1 MTSRAGKRI
10 VSFVVVTALTTTVMA
25 GTFTL
30 SAAANAT
37 TSPAT
42 GLARELLTQVILPP
56 EAVLAHPSTTVVCQC
71 EDSSG
76 TVTAE
81 HRYYIVPGTPTSV
94 EKFLTSHIPA
104 GGSYDGSVG
113 KSSTNDSPPV
123 LSIAITYRTNGPNL
137 YLKQLAYSMT
147 RRTSSTSWLRVDSQ
161 IIWVPSRNKSQ
172 MISHP
177 VSAVVTGYKLTALSG
192 SRGNV
197 RVDLAGSAL
206 AKLID
211 KFNALPLGP
220 INNCMEDLGGFSI
233 ALSLKG
239 GQHLQIYNGYCAGS
253 FDIVS
258 APTGNPKFGYQ
269 VSDRSCSFMRA
280 VVSLFPGA
288 SVPGSRSALHS
299 CEVWSKTL
307 NS

>member
-10 VSFVVVTALTTTVMA
+10 FRIVVVSALTTTVLA
-25 GTFTL
+25 ATFTL
-30 SAAANAT
+30 SAAASAT
-37 TSPAT
+37 ASPAA
-42 GLARELLTQVILPP
+42 GLARALLTQVIVPP
-56 EAVLAHPSTTVVCQC
+56 TAVLAHPSTTVVCQC

-81 HRYYIVPGTPTSV
+81 HRYYIVPGTPASV

-104 GGSYDGSVG
+104 GGSFDGSVG
-113 KSSTNDSPPV
+113 KSSSNDSPPV
-123 LSIAITYRTNGPNL
+123 LSIAITYRTNGPHL

-161 IIWVPSRNKSQ
+161 IIWVPSRSKSQ

-177 VSAVVTGYKLTALSG
+177 VSAEVTGYKVTALSG

-211 KFNALPLGP
+211 KFNTLPLGP
-220 INNCMEDLGGFSI
+220 TNNCMEDLGGFSI
-233 ALSLKG
+233 MLTLKS
-239 GQHLQIYNGYCAGS
+239 GQHLQIFNGFCAGS
-253 FDIVS
+253 FDFVS
-258 APTGNPKFGYQ
+258 APNGNPKFGYQ

-280 VVSLFPGA
+280 VVALFPAA

-299 CEVWSKTL
+299 CEVWSKSL
-307 NS
+307 NA